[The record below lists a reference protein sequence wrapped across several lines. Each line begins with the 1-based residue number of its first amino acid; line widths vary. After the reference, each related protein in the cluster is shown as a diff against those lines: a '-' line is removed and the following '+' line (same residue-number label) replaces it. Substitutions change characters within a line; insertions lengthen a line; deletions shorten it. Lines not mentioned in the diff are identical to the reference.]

1 MTRRA
6 SVVAILALGFAGL
19 VQGQQTPADKTLGR
33 LRGLAGDWEGTL
45 EWTGGRT
52 GTGPV
57 RATYRL
63 TGNGSAIVEDLVM
76 NNAAIP
82 SMTSVYHLDGPDLR
96 MTHYCGANNQPRLKA
111 SRIDEERGVIQFS
124 FVDATN
130 LSAQPAHV
138 EAVEIRF
145 LPDDRLVIEF
155 TFTGGATKSLEH
167 IELRRARRDQAP
179 KA

>member
-6 SVVAILALGFAGL
+6 SILAVLGLGFAC
-19 VQGQQTPADKTLGR
+19 VASAQQTLADKALGR
-33 LRGLAGDWEGTL
+33 LRGLAGDWQGTL
-45 EWTGGRT
+45 EWSGGRS

-63 TGNGSAIVEDLVM
+63 TGNGSAIVEDLIM
-76 NNAAIP
+76 NDAAIP

-111 SRIDEERGVIQFS
+111 NRIDEERGVIQFS

-130 LSAQPAHV
+130 LSVQPAHV

-145 LPDDRLVIEF
+145 LPADRLVIEF

-167 IELRRARRDQAP
+167 LELRRVRNDRPP